1 MGLILLDNLVQIEK
15 IILIFSGFIKII
27 HANKIMGQSL
37 DKLKI
42 SCMYCAGSLSTQE
55 EDLNYSLSHNIDTY
69 NNDIQTDE
77 VIVFESPANLNEI
90 THTQSSFINL
100 NLSKG
105 SESPTNYFL
114 THEKFRFPS
123 HQKES
128 FKSEPTNSSA
138 QDNNFFFSQ
147 GPKKLSKLSQA
158 RYKSRS
164 SNFSGV
170 SINLVDSLRN
180 KL

>member
-1 MGLILLDNLVQIEK
+1 
-15 IILIFSGFIKII
+15 
-27 HANKIMGQSL
+27 
-37 DKLKI
+37 
-42 SCMYCAGSLSTQE
+42 MYCAGSLTTQE

-77 VIVFESPANLNEI
+77 VIVFESPPNLNEI
-90 THTQSSFINL
+90 THTQSSFLNL
-100 NLSKG
+100 NLSKD
-105 SESPTNYFL
+105 SESPTNYFQ

-128 FKSEPTNSSA
+128 FKSEPTNASTH
-138 QDNNFFFSQ
+138 DNNFFFSH
-147 GPKKLSKLSQA
+147 GSKKVNKLNQA

-170 SINLVDSLRN
+170 SINLVDSLRS